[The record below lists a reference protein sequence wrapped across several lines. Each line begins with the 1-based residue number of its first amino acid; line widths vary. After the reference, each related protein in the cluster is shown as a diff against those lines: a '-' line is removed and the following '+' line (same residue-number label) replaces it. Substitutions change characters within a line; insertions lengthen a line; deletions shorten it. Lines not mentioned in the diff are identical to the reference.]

1 MVGRPIC
8 TPEWEAA
15 VTREVS
21 EGTRLKLTVED
32 SRRGQH
38 VSQVLEIGDQLAI
51 AGEARMDNGDV
62 NPAGSQLIG
71 QVLGQGGDSDV
82 ADRAYERA
90 GLACGKS
97 AFMLRSARS
106 RSNDASALFRH
117 NSQHLWYEVRPIHS
131 VDRPSPEW
139 STRQARSSASFSTSS
154 VGR

>member
-8 TPEWEAA
+8 TPEWKAA

-117 NSQHLWYEVRPIHS
+117 DSQQHRWERALRP
-131 VDRPSPEW
+131 
-139 STRQARSSASFSTSS
+139 
-154 VGR
+154 